1 MGATRRHR
9 NQALNQAKLD
19 KLNEAADEQQRQLD
33 PEGMSRARDK
43 IHTFTRRT
51 DDLTANWARF
61 LVFSSGF
68 LAVVICS
75 SLVSRTDMSFKA
87 LLSAKLA
94 VLTSICSGSYAHG
107 FRRDE
112 AKVCAILLLA
122 VQAGV
127 HFIGHLHGDWMFV
140 AGFHFLLVWW
150 GIAFCRGL
158 NQKNAKTEKHI
169 EKMMYGQ

>member
-87 LLSAKLA
+87 LSLIHISEPTRLLS
-94 VLTSICSGSYAHG
+94 ISYAV
-107 FRRDE
+107 FCLKKKKKKILIRDKE
-112 AKVCAILLLA
+112 WIN
-122 VQAGV
+122 
-127 HFIGHLHGDWMFV
+127 DSY
-140 AGFHFLLVWW
+140 
-150 GIAFCRGL
+150 
-158 NQKNAKTEKHI
+158 
-169 EKMMYGQ
+169 EKMEKIKSY

>member
-127 HFIGHLHGDWMFV
+127 HFSAHRLSLQCSHASLAQLDICTGTGCLWQGSTSCLFGGESRFAEV
-140 AGFHFLLVWW
+140 
-150 GIAFCRGL
+150 
-158 NQKNAKTEKHI
+158 
-169 EKMMYGQ
+169 